1 MFPNSRQR
9 SQANGAPNY
18 LDLISRPSS
27 LARMTDPGAIGP
39 TFHTPT
45 QADFREIYAAR
56 GTDGGSDGTRA
67 FPADPANTDPVTGT
81 APARCT
87 IASLQFNA
95 DGSAIYFTI
104 GALFIAQA
112 TGTPLSW
119 GDQVT
124 IVAPPRLRAV
134 MEGELE
140 AAGRALAV
148 EPKRST

>member
-95 DGSAIYFTI
+95 DGSV
-104 GALFIAQA
+104 
-112 TGTPLSW
+112 
-119 GDQVT
+119 D
-124 IVAPPRLRAV
+124 IVRLEPTQDGWIDPGGSAPRDFKV
-134 MEGELE
+134 
-140 AAGRALAV
+140 V
-148 EPKRST
+148 NW

>member
-9 SQANGAPNY
+9 SQANGASNY

-27 LARMTDPGAIGP
+27 LARMSDPGAIGP

-45 QADFREIYAAR
+45 QAEFREVYAAL

-87 IASLQFNA
+87 VASLQFNA
-95 DGSAIYFTI
+95 DGSADIVRLEPTQDGWI
-104 GALFIAQA
+104 DPGGA
-112 TGTPLSW
+112 
-119 GDQVT
+119 
-124 IVAPPRLRAV
+124 APRDFKV
-134 MEGELE
+134 
-140 AAGRALAV
+140 V
-148 EPKRST
+148 NW